1 MLKYDFQLDL
11 SDNSSTGIILKKIKQ
26 GSRVLEF
33 GCATGRMT
41 KYMHDALNCHV
52 SIIELDG
59 DAYEIASA
67 YADDGI
73 CGNIMDMEWCKKYH
87 DVRFDF
93 IIFADV
99 LEHLSDPDTVISEA
113 AKLLSPDG
121 IIVFSIPNIT
131 HGDIILKQFSDRFD
145 YTDVGLLDNTHI
157 HFWGLENIRPFA
169 EQNGLF
175 VYSIEGTFEKMGRT
189 EQKLPQSEVPFVLSK
204 ILRERKCSSVY
215 QFVVTLGKNENKKE
229 TDSELYDKS
238 ATCRLYIDNGSDFNE
253 NDVQHIKA
261 SCVSWG
267 EYHIEICKEF
277 TGIKRLRLD
286 PIEGQSCIIKNLE
299 ILQGNNSVQPVYG
312 SHIALEDGVLLVGS
326 DPMVIA
332 ELAPETSEVKI
343 TVDYII
349 NSSKEFLESIIRNY
363 QKSAANADS
372 ALKAERDS
380 LSDTVSALRGE
391 NNNIKNENSTLQN
404 QINFLQTEKTYLSAQ
419 CAAFTS
425 DKDRLFN
432 ENSKLIDE
440 NKTLILENNRLTVEK
455 RELSSENGKLTHEN
469 NILSDKCST
478 LADENN
484 KTVDENRRLLEKL
497 SNFEKM
503 FDELTKTLDQ
513 ERARAESLKKLADVK
528 DGKLLEYEQHYAN
541 SGEFNQSYAQLAQK
555 VKEQEELINCYKR
568 RKCVRI
574 ADKLRLK

>member
-11 SDNSSTGIILKKIKQ
+11 SDNSSTGIILKKIKH

-41 KYMHDALNCHV
+41 KYMQEALDCRV
-52 SIIELDG
+52 SIVELDA

-67 YADDGI
+67 YADDGV
-73 CGNIMDMEWCKKYH
+73 CGNIMDMEWCKKYS

-99 LEHLSDPDTVISEA
+99 LEHLSDPDTVIREA

-204 ILRERKCSSVY
+204 ILSERKCSSVY
-215 QFVVTLGKNENKKE
+215 QLVVTLGKDENRKE

-238 ATCRLYIDNGSDFNE
+238 ATCRLYIDSGSDFSE

-261 SCVSWG
+261 SYVSWG
-267 EYHIEICKEF
+267 EYHIEICREF
-277 TGIKRLRLD
+277 SGIKRLRLD

-299 ILQGNNSVQPVYG
+299 ILQGDNSVKPVYG
-312 SHIALEDGVLLVGS
+312 SHIVLEDGVLLVGS
-326 DPMVIA
+326 DPMVIV

-343 TVDYII
+343 AADFII
-349 NSSKEFLESIIRNY
+349 NSSKEFLESIITNY
-363 QKSAANADS
+363 QKSAAV
-372 ALKAERDS
+372 
-380 LSDTVSALRGE
+380 DTS
-391 NNNIKNENSTLQN
+391 SLQN
-404 QINFLQTEKTYLSAQ
+404 RINFLETEKSYLSAQ

-432 ENSKLIDE
+432 ENGKLIDE
-440 NKTLILENNRLTVEK
+440 NKTLILENNRLLVEK
-455 RELSSENGKLTHEN
+455 SGLSSENDKLTHEN
-469 NILSDKCST
+469 NILSDKCSGLVDEKNKT
-478 LADENN
+478 IDENC
-484 KTVDENRRLLEKL
+484 KLSEKL
-497 SNFEKM
+497 SSLEKM
-503 FDELTKTLDQ
+503 LDELTKTLDQ
-513 ERARAESLKKLADVK
+513 ERVRAESLKKLADVK
-528 DGKLLEYEQHYAN
+528 DGKLLEYEQYYAN
-541 SGEFNQSYAQLAQK
+541 IGEFNQSYAQLAQK

>member
-41 KYMHDALNCHV
+41 KYMQEALDCRV
-52 SIIELDG
+52 SIVELDA

-73 CGNIMDMEWCKKYH
+73 CGNIMDMEWCKKYS

-99 LEHLSDPDTVISEA
+99 LEHLSDPDTVIREA

-121 IIVFSIPNIT
+121 IIAFSIPNIT

-145 YTDVGLLDNTHI
+145 YTNVGLLDNTHI

-189 EQKLPQSEVPFVLSK
+189 EQKLPQNEVPFVLSK
-204 ILRERKCSSVY
+204 ILNERKCSSVY
-215 QFVVTLGKNENKKE
+215 QLVVTLGKDENRKE

-238 ATCRLYIDNGSDFNE
+238 ATCRLYIDSGSDFSE

-261 SCVSWG
+261 SYVSWG
-267 EYHIEICKEF
+267 EYHIEICREF
-277 TGIKRLRLD
+277 SGIKRLRLD

-299 ILQGNNSVQPVYG
+299 ILQGDNSVKPVYG
-312 SHIALEDGVLLVGS
+312 SHIVLEDGVLLVGS

-343 TVDYII
+343 AADFII
-349 NSSKEFLESIIRNY
+349 NSSKEFLESIITNY
-363 QKSAANADS
+363 QKSAAV
-372 ALKAERDS
+372 
-380 LSDTVSALRGE
+380 DTS
-391 NNNIKNENSTLQN
+391 SLQN
-404 QINFLQTEKTYLSAQ
+404 RINFLETEKSYLSAQ

-432 ENSKLIDE
+432 ENDKLIDE
-440 NKTLILENNRLTVEK
+440 NKTLILENNRLIVEK
-455 RELSSENGKLTHEN
+455 SGLSSENDKLTHEN
-469 NILSDKCST
+469 NILSDKCSGLIDEKNKT
-478 LADENN
+478 IDENC
-484 KTVDENRRLLEKL
+484 KLSEKL
-497 SNFEKM
+497 SSLEKM
-503 FDELTKTLDQ
+503 LDELTKTLDQ
-513 ERARAESLKKLADVK
+513 ERARAASLKKLADVK
-528 DGKLLEYEQHYAN
+528 DGKLLEYEQYYAN
-541 SGEFNQSYAQLAQK
+541 IGEFNQSYAQLAQK

>member
-41 KYMHDALNCHV
+41 KYMQEALDCRV
-52 SIIELDG
+52 SIVELDA

-67 YADDGI
+67 YADDGV
-73 CGNIMDMEWCKKYH
+73 CGNIMDMEWCKKYS

-99 LEHLSDPDTVISEA
+99 LEHLSDPDTVIREA

-204 ILRERKCSSVY
+204 ILSERKCSSVY
-215 QFVVTLGKNENKKE
+215 QLVVTLGKDENRKE

-238 ATCRLYIDNGSDFNE
+238 ATCRLYIDSGSDFSE

-261 SCVSWG
+261 SYVSWG
-267 EYHIEICKEF
+267 EYHIEICREF
-277 TGIKRLRLD
+277 SGIKRLRLD

-299 ILQGNNSVQPVYG
+299 ILQGDNSVKPVYG
-312 SHIALEDGVLLVGS
+312 SHIVLEDGVLLVGS

-343 TVDYII
+343 AADFII
-349 NSSKEFLESIIRNY
+349 NSSKEFLESIITNY
-363 QKSAANADS
+363 QKSAAV
-372 ALKAERDS
+372 
-380 LSDTVSALRGE
+380 DTS
-391 NNNIKNENSTLQN
+391 SLQN
-404 QINFLQTEKTYLSAQ
+404 RINFLETEKSYLSAQ

-432 ENSKLIDE
+432 ENDKLIDE
-440 NKTLILENNRLTVEK
+440 NKTLILENNRLLVEK
-455 RELSSENGKLTHEN
+455 SGLSSENDKLTHEN
-469 NILSDKCST
+469 NILSDKCSGLIDEKNKT
-478 LADENN
+478 IDENC
-484 KTVDENRRLLEKL
+484 KLSEKL
-497 SNFEKM
+497 SSLEKM
-503 FDELTKTLDQ
+503 LDELTKTLDQ

-528 DGKLLEYEQHYAN
+528 DGKLLEYEQYYAN
-541 SGEFNQSYAQLAQK
+541 IGEFNQSYAQLAQK